1 MSESSPGGAGQPEMV
16 DWDLAVSTA
25 KRFVRPGPEVSE
37 GEARDVVG
45 ELRAGAQRSEGLVRS
60 FTGLHA
66 ETATAPIMVVDR
78 PGWVQA
84 NADGFRTVMK
94 PLVAKIIDQRGTP
107 SPASTAIGSRITGV
121 EAGALL
127 GYLSGKVLG
136 QFDPFWPGG
145 MGAGDTD
152 GSTAYTAGSAE
163 PDPTAGR
170 DVAPATAGRLLLVAP
185 NIVQVERELDVD
197 PRDFRLW
204 VCLHEETHRVQ
215 FTGVSWMRDH
225 LHNEIRALIDATD
238 FDISRLAAMAKD
250 GLEQAGRLARGDQ
263 DVSLLD
269 LFQTRAQREI
279 VDRITATMSL
289 LEGHADVVMDGV
301 GPEVIPSVATI
312 REKFNRRRQGA
323 GGLDQLLR
331 RLLGFDAKMRQ
342 YRDGAAFVRGVVD
355 RVGMDGLNKVWTSP
369 NTLPSK
375 AEIGDPPAWVRR
387 VHG

>member
-37 GEARDVVG
+37 GEARGVVS

-60 FTGLHA
+60 YTGLHA

-107 SPASTAIGSRITGV
+107 SPTSTAIGSRITGV

-145 MGAGDTD
+145 MGEGDTN
-152 GSTAYTAGSAE
+152 GRTPYTAGSAE
-163 PDPTAGR
+163 PDPSAGR
-170 DVAPATAGRLLLVAP
+170 EVAPATAGRLLLVAP
-185 NIVQVERELDVD
+185 NIVQVERELGVD
-197 PRDFRLW
+197 SRDFRLW

-215 FTGVSWMRDH
+215 FTAVSWLRDH

-238 FDISRLAAMAKD
+238 FDISRLAAMARD
-250 GLEQAGRLARGDQ
+250 GLEQAGKLARGDE
-263 DVSLLD
+263 DVSLID

-301 GPEVIPSVATI
+301 GPEVIPSVVAI

-323 GGLDQLLR
+323 GGVDQLLR

-355 RVGMDGLNKVWTSP
+355 RVGMDGFNKVWTSP

-375 AEIGDPPAWVRR
+375 AEIGDPAAWVRR

>member
-37 GEARDVVG
+37 GEARDVVS

-60 FTGLHA
+60 YTGLHA

-84 NADGFRTVMK
+84 NADGFRTVMR

-107 SPASTAIGSRITGV
+107 SPTSTAIGSRITGV

-145 MGAGDTD
+145 MGADDGD
-152 GSTAYTAGSAE
+152 GSTAYRAGSAA
-163 PDPTAGR
+163 PDPSAGSE
-170 DVAPATAGRLLLVAP
+170 VAPATAGRLLLVAP

-197 PRDFRLW
+197 RRDFRLW

-215 FTGVSWMRDH
+215 FTAVSWMRDH

-238 FDISRLAAMAKD
+238 FDISRLAAMARD
-250 GLEQAGRLARGDQ
+250 GLEQAGKLARGDQ

-375 AEIGDPPAWVRR
+375 AEIGDPAAWVRR

>member
-1 MSESSPGGAGQPEMV
+1 MV
-16 DWDLAVSTA
+16 DWDLAVTTA
-25 KRFVRPGPEVSE
+25 NRFVRAGPDVS
-37 GEARDVVG
+37 GDQAQQVVA
-45 ELRAGAQRSEGLVRS
+45 ELRDDARRSEGLVRS
-60 FTGLHA
+60 FTGLKA
-66 ETATAPIMVVDR
+66 QTATAPVVVVDR

-84 NADGFRTVMK
+84 NADGFRTVMQ
-94 PLVAKIIDQRGTP
+94 PLIAKIVDQRGTP
-107 SPASTAIGSRITGV
+107 SAASAAIGSRITGL

-136 QFDPFWPGG
+136 QFDPFWPGSPLG
-145 MGAGDTD
+145 E
-152 GSTAYTAGSAE
+152 GSTPSRGSRAPTGVPTQAAGSELA
-163 PDPTAGR
+163 PTTAGR
-170 DVAPATAGRLLLVAP
+170 MLLVAP
-185 NIVQVERELDVD
+185 NIVHVERELDVD
-197 PRDFRLW
+197 PHDFRLW

-215 FTGVSWMRDH
+215 FTAVSWMREH

-238 FDISRLAAMAKD
+238 FDVSRLAAMARD
-250 GLEQAGRLARGDQ
+250 GLEQVGRLVRGDE

-301 GPEVIPSVATI
+301 GPEVIPTVAVI
-312 REKFNRRRQGA
+312 REKFNQRRK
-323 GGLDQLLR
+323 GGGSLDQLLR

-355 RVGMDGLNKVWTSP
+355 RVGMDAFNRVWTSP
-369 NTLPSK
+369 NTLPGK
-375 AEIGDPPAWVRR
+375 VEIGDPAAWVRR